1 MLCRKFILLVLIVAG
16 MSIVI
21 SSCIPF
27 FRRAPGFDVS
37 NLIIEKKRNG
47 YVVEIV
53 SGRKIDGIEA
63 FVTQS
68 NWLVITIASTN
79 VDIERLKSL
88 KPVGIVSKFEIER
101 FKTSVQVSMR
111 LTVKIKSVE
120 VVNDQPTT
128 NVFVNL
134 LTD

>member
-1 MLCRKFILLVLIVAG
+1 M
-16 MSIVI
+16 
-21 SSCIPF
+21 SSCIPIF
-27 FRRAPGFDVS
+27 KRAPGFDVS

-53 SGRKIDGIEA
+53 SGRRIDGVEA

-68 NWLVITIASTN
+68 NWLVITIASTS
-79 VDIERLKSL
+79 VDLGRLRSM
-88 KPVGIVSKFEIER
+88 KPFGIVSKIETESFES
-101 FKTSVQVSMR
+101 SVQVSMK
-111 LTVKIKSVE
+111 LNVKVKSVE